1 MPPASKKVWE
11 RVGVVG
17 VDAGLIWL
25 GDPCYVLHGEKP
37 KAIGRDWGDF
47 VKKLDLG
54 LGNDAMQMNYDKG
67 HPGLGV
73 IVTSGYGDGEY
84 PVEVRRLE
92 DGTIAEVRVVFVREQ
107 DDKVTPTY

>member
-1 MPPASKKVWE
+1 MPPASKKGWE

-17 VDAGLIWL
+17 VDAGLVWL

-54 LGNDAMQMNYDKG
+54 LGNDTMQMNYDKG

-73 IVTSGYGDGEY
+73 VVVSGYGDGTY
-84 PVEVRRLE
+84 PVEVRRAK
-92 DGTIAEVRVVFVREQ
+92 DGTVAEVRVVFLE
-107 DDKVTPTY
+107 DEDGG

>member
-1 MPPASKKVWE
+1 MSRPLEDGWE
-11 RVGVVG
+11 KVGVVG
-17 VDAGLIWL
+17 VDAGLVWL
-25 GDPCYVLHGEKP
+25 GDPCYILHTKKP
-37 KAIGRDWGDF
+37 KAIGKAWGDLA
-47 VKKLDLG
+47 KSLDLR
-54 LGNDAMQMNYDKG
+54 LGNDAVQMNYDKG

>member
-1 MPPASKKVWE
+1 VSRPLEDGWE
-11 RVGVVG
+11 KVGVVG
-17 VDAGLIWL
+17 VDAGLVWL
-25 GDPCYVLHGEKP
+25 GDPCYILHTKKP
-37 KAIGRDWGDF
+37 KAIGKDWGDLA
-47 VKKLDLG
+47 KSLDLR
-54 LGNDAMQMNYDKG
+54 LGNDAVQMNYDKG

>member
-1 MPPASKKVWE
+1 VSRPLEDGWE
-11 RVGVVG
+11 KVGVVG
-17 VDAGLIWL
+17 VDAGLVWL
-25 GDPCYVLHGEKP
+25 GDPCYILHTKKP
-37 KAIGRDWGDF
+37 KAIGKAWGDLA
-47 VKKLDLG
+47 KSLDLR
-54 LGNDAMQMNYDKG
+54 LGNDAVQMNYDKG

>member
-1 MPPASKKVWE
+1 MPHHFDDGWE

-17 VDAGLIWL
+17 VDAGLVWL
-25 GDPCYVLHGEKP
+25 GDPCYILHTRKP
-37 KAIGRDWGDF
+37 KAIGKAWGDLA
-47 VKKLDLG
+47 KSLDLR
-54 LGNDAMQMNYDKG
+54 LGNDAVQMNHDKG

-92 DGTIAEVRVVFVREQ
+92 DGTIAEVRVVFVRET
-107 DDKVTPTY
+107 DGG